1 MLENDFDYIGWIEKA
16 VEDNYIPNF
25 DHTKFINK
33 EEIGSRIIK
42 ANLSETDTILVVKS
56 GGLKEIVNELR
67 IQKEVDFHANI
78 LRFCGISKPDNR
90 YSLVLEYADDGTL
103 YSYLKKD
110 FTKLEWDDKYRLALQ
125 LASAVECIHNKG
137 IIHCDLHAHNVLLH
151 KGVIKVADFG
161 LSKKAIEASNY
172 SAKEVY
178 GLMPYVDPRHLA
190 FAFDIT
196 CTIQL
201 SIMDFKSDI
210 YSIGVLFWLLSSG
223 RRPFCDESIQYDNR
237 LAMNIISGRREKFI
251 EGTPIKYSNLYTACW
266 ASDPNERPSIQQVV
280 SDLKSIENNEAIYS
294 TKCTT
299 KNEIKKEPP
308 NKDIDYVMDN
318 DHSDL
323 FIDDDFPN
331 SKIDDDVD
339 LNTNDFIQNNLV
351 LNLTDLTDNVERII
365 DQLIDHL
372 MRMHDEMGYSFMETK
387 QAIDQN
393 IKNINRPLLDKIF
406 DRLIKNQTSSRYIF
420 FHGFLYFNEII
431 VKRDNSK
438 AFELFSKALKDNCPI
453 VQVYLGKMC
462 KDPKDS
468 FYWYQKSAENGN
480 KLAQFY
486 LGMWTSSLFW

>member
-56 GGLKEIVNELR
+56 GGLKEIVNE
-67 IQKEVDFHANI
+67 
-78 LRFCGISKPDNR
+78 
-90 YSLVLEYADDGTL
+90 
-103 YSYLKKD
+103 
-110 FTKLEWDDKYRLALQ
+110 
-125 LASAVECIHNKG
+125 
-137 IIHCDLHAHNVLLH
+137 
-151 KGVIKVADFG
+151 
-161 LSKKAIEASNY
+161 
-172 SAKEVY
+172 
-178 GLMPYVDPRHLA
+178 
-190 FAFDIT
+190 
-196 CTIQL
+196 
-201 SIMDFKSDI
+201 
-210 YSIGVLFWLLSSG
+210 
-223 RRPFCDESIQYDNR
+223 
-237 LAMNIISGRREKFI
+237 FI

-280 SDLKSIENNEAIYS
+280 SDLKSIENNEAVYS

-438 AFELFSKALKDNCPI
+438 AFELFSKASKDNCPI
-453 VQVYLGKMC
+453 VQVYLVAEFSLC
-462 KDPKDS
+462 DS
-468 FYWYQKSAENGN
+468 RFAHTQD
-480 KLAQFY
+480 
-486 LGMWTSSLFW
+486 

>member
-78 LRFCGISKPDNR
+78 LRFCGISKPDNQ
-90 YSLVLEYADDGTL
+90 YSLILEYADDGTL
-103 YSYLKKD
+103 YSYLKKN

-137 IIHCDLHAHNVLLH
+137 IIHCDLHAHNV
-151 KGVIKVADFG
+151 
-161 LSKKAIEASNY
+161 
-172 SAKEVY
+172 
-178 GLMPYVDPRHLA
+178 
-190 FAFDIT
+190 
-196 CTIQL
+196 
-201 SIMDFKSDI
+201 
-210 YSIGVLFWLLSSG
+210 
-223 RRPFCDESIQYDNR
+223 
-237 LAMNIISGRREKFI
+237 
-251 EGTPIKYSNLYTACW
+251 NLYTACW

-318 DHSDL
+318 DHSNL

-372 MRMHDEMGYSFMETK
+372 MRMHDEMDF
-387 QAIDQN
+387 
-393 IKNINRPLLDKIF
+393 
-406 DRLIKNQTSSRYIF
+406 
-420 FHGFLYFNEII
+420 
-431 VKRDNSK
+431 
-438 AFELFSKALKDNCPI
+438 
-453 VQVYLGKMC
+453 
-462 KDPKDS
+462 
-468 FYWYQKSAENGN
+468 
-480 KLAQFY
+480 
-486 LGMWTSSLFW
+486 

>member
-178 GLMPYVDPRHLA
+178 
-190 FAFDIT
+190 
-196 CTIQL
+196 
-201 SIMDFKSDI
+201 
-210 YSIGVLFWLLSSG
+210 
-223 RRPFCDESIQYDNR
+223 
-237 LAMNIISGRREKFI
+237 AMNIISGRREKFI

-468 FYWYQKSAENGN
+468 FYW
-480 KLAQFY
+480 
-486 LGMWTSSLFW
+486 TSSLFW